1 MKQKKLQRAI
11 YGTLYGLTKMLCN
24 ERRKQN
30 STVLD
35 KNGKL
40 INSKSEKKARWTEHF
55 KEVLNREK
63 PANSITNDQKGDVHS
78 HGP

>member
-1 MKQKKLQRAI
+1 
-11 YGTLYGLTKMLCN
+11 MLCN
-24 ERRKQN
+24 ERYKQN

-40 INSKSEKKARWTEHF
+40 ISSKSEKKARWTEHF
-55 KEVLNREK
+55 KEVLKREK
-63 PANSITNDQKGDVHS
+63 PANSTTNGQKGDVHS